1 MIKWKKF
8 KVQKLPAQKSPSRFA
23 GMEASKV
30 AEKSAR
36 AKFGEAPEYMG
47 MSQKSMTDLA
57 AESYAMKAEN
67 KMFFKTLQKELKT
80 SRAKT
85 ASGVKGLRAAGKKV
99 PKASIFKAKQKG
111 AMKSLKTAET
121 KSQQAFT
128 EITKR
133 YTDRAKASLFKDRSV
148 AVKPRKINEEGLA
161 AMGLEDRVVSG
172 MKGRTYKTFKNTAR
186 GDFNIF
192 KPKKRN

>member
-8 KVQKLPAQKSPSRFA
+8 KVQKLPAQKSPDRFA
-23 GMEASKV
+23 SMEASKV

-47 MSQKSMTDLA
+47 MSTKSMTDMA

-67 KMFFKTLQKELKT
+67 KMFFRTLNKELKA
-80 SRAKT
+80 SRLKT
-85 ASGVKGLRAAGKKV
+85 AGGIKGLRAKGTKV

-111 AMKSLKTAET
+111 AMKSLKVAET
-121 KSQQAFT
+121 KSQEAFT
-128 EITKR
+128 KITKR
-133 YTDRAKASLFKDRSV
+133 YTDKAKASMFKDRSIV
-148 AVKPRKINEEGLA
+148 VKPRKINQEGLA

-172 MKGRTYKTFKNTAR
+172 MRGRTYKTFKNTAR

-192 KPKKRN
+192 KPKKRK

>member
-8 KVQKLPAQKSPSRFA
+8 KVQKLPAQKSPDRFA
-23 GMEASKV
+23 SMEASKV

-47 MSQKSMTDLA
+47 MSTKSMTDMA

-67 KMFFKTLQKELKT
+67 KMFFRTLNKELKA
-80 SRAKT
+80 SRLKT
-85 ASGVKGLRAAGKKV
+85 AGGIKGLRAKGTKV
-99 PKASIFKAKQKG
+99 PKTSIFKAKQKG
-111 AMKSLKTAET
+111 AMKSLKVAET
-121 KSQQAFT
+121 KSQEAFT
-128 EITKR
+128 KITKR
-133 YTDRAKASLFKDRSV
+133 YTDKAKASMFKDRSIV
-148 AVKPRKINEEGLA
+148 VKPRKINQEGLA

-172 MKGRTYKTFKNTAR
+172 MRGRTYKTFKNTAR

-192 KPKKRN
+192 KPKKRK